1 MSKINEAHDKII
13 KEEKDKKVQNMAQN
27 LNMAAP
33 PIAPLC
39 EITNLMEN
47 LKSDNKNEKMYLI
60 TKIFHWVKNIQ
71 NKMML

>member
-1 MSKINEAHDKII
+1 
-13 KEEKDKKVQNMAQN
+13 MAQN

-71 NKMML
+71 NKMMLLF

>member
-1 MSKINEAHDKII
+1 
-13 KEEKDKKVQNMAQN
+13 MAQN

-39 EITNLMEN
+39 EIKNLMEN

-60 TKIFHWVKNIQ
+60 KKIFHWVKNIQ